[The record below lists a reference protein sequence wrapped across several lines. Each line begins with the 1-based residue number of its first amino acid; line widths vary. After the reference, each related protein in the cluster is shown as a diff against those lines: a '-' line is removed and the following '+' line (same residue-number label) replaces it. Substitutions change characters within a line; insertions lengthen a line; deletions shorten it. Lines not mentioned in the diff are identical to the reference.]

1 MRDAL
6 IHLLRLAYFMLPAYC
21 ANMAPPFVRFWRGW
35 NPPISR
41 RWLGDHKTVVGFLAG
56 VCAGVLATGMQR
68 LLDAPIALVD
78 YRRWLVLGLLFGGG
92 AMLGDALKSFAKRR
106 LRITPGAR
114 WIPFD
119 QLDFVLGALILVATQ
134 AKLDWVDIA
143 LILALSFVADVAVN
157 RLAFRCGIKNSPW

>member
-6 IHLLRLAYFMLPAYC
+6 VHLLRLAYFMLPAYC

-56 VCAGVLATGMQR
+56 VCAGVLATGLQR
-68 LLDAPIALVD
+68 LIDAPIALVD
-78 YRRWLVLGLLFGGG
+78 DRHWFVLGLRFGVG
-92 AMLGDALKSFAKRR
+92 AMLGDTLKSFAKRR
-106 LRITPGAR
+106 LRIAPGER

-119 QLDFVLGALILVATQ
+119 QLDFVLGALILVAPQ
-134 AKLDWVDIA
+134 VELSWPDIA
-143 LILALSFVADVAVN
+143 LVLALSFVADVVVN
-157 RLAFRCGIKNSPW
+157 RLAFHCGIKDSPW